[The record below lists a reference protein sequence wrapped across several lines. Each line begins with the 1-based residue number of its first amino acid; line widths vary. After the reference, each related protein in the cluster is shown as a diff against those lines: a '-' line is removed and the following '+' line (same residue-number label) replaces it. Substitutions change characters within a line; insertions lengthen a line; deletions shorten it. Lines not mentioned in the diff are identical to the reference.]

1 LIILIVFYS
10 LLLFNYYYQL
20 ILFIR
25 KYIKSIEKN
34 LRQVFFFSWNESW
47 VDHVESGS
55 KKHGYGL
62 LFFTF
67 LFYALVIT
75 GVILF
80 YIYYA
85 SDHSNCRLHTFFI
98 SFNMC
103 LCLVLSIISILPYVR
118 EYNSSCGLLQS
129 SFVSL
134 YVIYYT
140 WSAMSN
146 NPDVRCNPSL
156 RSLIHPTN
164 STSPTSTRQQTL
176 ADPITII
183 GLILFACA
191 LIYSVITTSRNNRA
205 RKLFLSSSSSV
216 DSTILDDAQLVN
228 SVSDNKWLLGSDEH
242 NHQRVYDDERG
253 SVTYNYSLFHFM
265 FVLATLYSMMTLTK

>member
-1 LIILIVFYS
+1 MKE
-10 LLLFNYYYQL
+10 NQ
-20 ILFIR
+20 
-25 KYIKSIEKN
+25 
-34 LRQVFFFSWNESW
+34 FFRWNESW

-67 LFYALVIT
+67 LFYALTIT
-75 GVILF
+75 AIILF

-85 SDHSNCRLHTFFI
+85 PDRSICRLHAFFI

-103 LCLVLSIISILPYVR
+103 LCLILSIISILPCVR

-134 YVIYYT
+134 YVTYYT
-140 WSAMSN
+140 WSGMSN
-146 NPDVRCNPSL
+146 YPDSRCNPSFS
-156 RSLIHPTN
+156 SLIHPFN
-164 STSPTSTRQQTL
+164 STIPSDSTRQENL
-176 ADPITII
+176 SDPITII
-183 GLILFACA
+183 GLIMFTCA
-191 LIYSVITTSRNNRA
+191 LFYSVVTTSRNNRA
-205 RKLFLSSSSSV
+205 RKLFLSSSLSSLS

-228 SVSDNKWLLGSDEH
+228 SVTTDKWILGSDDEE

-253 SVTYNYSLFHFM
+253 SVSYNYSLFHCM
-265 FVLATLYSMMTLTK
+265 FCLATLYAMMTLTK